1 MNQDDQQKQAQAETN
16 RFRGC
21 NVCAV
26 RMNDGRVLLT
36 KNRFGVQGRWFP
48 TPEQWETTLQEMRTL
63 HGDFV
68 LWEMSEEDANRIL
81 KGRVNLW

>member
-1 MNQDDQQKQAQAETN
+1 MNQDDHQKRARAETD

-21 NVCAV
+21 NVCV
-26 RMNDGRVLLT
+26 VHMTDGRVLLV

-48 TPEQWETTLQEMRTL
+48 TPEQWETTLLEMRTL
-63 HGDFV
+63 HGDFL
-68 LWEMSEEDANRIL
+68 LWEMSEEDAARIL